1 MHYTDTIEGGDRVSS
16 SPDDP
21 SPCVSPPVFTA
32 RWAKTAAVSRLIA
45 LDQRGHLS
53 TAHVS
58 LAAAALGRSPR
69 TVWRWLAQARTPG
82 HAEPAARAR
91 FTVTPQIRRQLVL
104 WGGNASAVHREL
116 QQQSKADPRLPAAP
130 SLATVHRALRRD
142 LTPGDRAGLANGE
155 AARRAFDVF
164 GQRPVGHRNAAWE
177 GDHKC
182 VPVQVSVEG
191 EHARPWVTWFIDCA
205 TKVIMGVAVTPHAP
219 SSDAVLAALR
229 TALDRAEPFGP
240 AGGLPDLIR
249 VDRGKD
255 FLCAAVA
262 SALGAFAVPLIDL
275 PAYTPHLKGTIEALN
290 DAVEEM
296 LFVSMPR
303 YVHQQT
309 MPGGRTADPDATA
322 LSFEAFVELLLKWVA
337 WWNTE
342 HLPRALNGLT
352 PIEAWRADLTP
363 LHDVPA
369 AQLARFGLTDDGR
382 TRKIT
387 TQGVRWRNHHY
398 IAPWMVG
405 RAGLRVVTRH
415 LPHHDTGIEVFGL
428 DGVHLGTAVLAEA
441 ASKEQV
447 REVRNARKAKARQLH
462 ADMKAA
468 AKLRSE
474 RFKAATTATP
484 PERLGALT
492 EAQAEAELAGW
503 DISGRRQAN
512 PGYIPHQP
520 VPDGWARTVPP
531 GPAAPQPDNPEES
544 A

>member
-1 MHYTDTIEGGDRVSS
+1 MSG
-16 SPDDP
+16 SPDPDP
-21 SPCVSPPVFTA
+21 TPLPRIQPEATA
-32 RWAKTAAVSRLIA
+32 RWAKTAAVTRLTA
-45 LDQRGHLS
+45 LDQRGHLH
-53 TAHVS
+53 TAHVT
-58 LAAAALGRSPR
+58 LVAATMGRSPR
-69 TVWRWLAQARTPG
+69 TVWRWI
-82 HAEPAARAR
+82 ARAR
-91 FTVTPQIRRQLVL
+91 ATGETTTTRAKFTITPEIRQLLVL

-116 QQQSKADPRLPAAP
+116 VHRRREDPKLPKVP
-130 SLATVHRALRRD
+130 SLATLHRALRRD
-142 LTPGDRAGLANGE
+142 LTPGDRAGLAHGE

-164 GQRPVGHRNAAWE
+164 GQRPTVHRNAAWE

-205 TKVIMGVAVTPHAP
+205 TKVITGVAVTPHAP

-255 FLCAAVA
+255 FLCTAVT
-262 SALGAFAVPLIDL
+262 SALGAFAVPVIDL

-303 YVHQQT
+303 YVHQQKL
-309 MPGGRTADPDATA
+309 PGGRSVDPDAPA
-322 LSFEAFVELLLKWVA
+322 LAFEAFVELLLKWVD

-342 HLPRALNGLT
+342 HLPRVLNGRT
-352 PIEAWRADLTP
+352 PIEAWRADPTP

-387 TQGVRWRNHHY
+387 TQGVRWRNRHY

-405 RAGLRVVTRH
+405 RAGVRVVTRH
-415 LPHHDTGIEVFGL
+415 LPHHGTSIEVFSL
-428 DGVHLGTAVLAEA
+428 DGVYLGTAVLAEA

-447 REVRNARKAKARQLH
+447 REVRNARKAKERQLR

-468 AKLRSE
+468 AKLRRE
-474 RFKAATTATP
+474 RLKAATTAAP

-492 EAQAEAELAGW
+492 EAEAEAELSGW
-503 DISGRRQAN
+503 AASGRRQAN

-520 VPDGWARTVPP
+520 VPDGWARPVPP
-531 GPAAPQPDNPEES
+531 GTGEPNPDNPKEN